1 LFVSW
6 QQKNKLL
13 QKSFEASEGVAQN
26 KTSSATA
33 SLATGATAPAAA
45 PDAVQVEGSAADSLL
60 NGTAK
65 TGTVVRVHGLTN
77 EYRRLN
83 FDKVGVLV
91 KTVSYVNVSDSFTN
105 HAFSREWCAALTQLG
120 DAIKS
125 MC

>member
-1 LFVSW
+1 M
-6 QQKNKLL
+6 LL
-13 QKSFEASEGVAQN
+13 QKNIEASEGATLN
-26 KTSSATA
+26 KTSSSPA
-33 SLATGATAPAAA
+33 SLAIGATAPAAA

-91 KTVSYVNVSDSFTN
+91 KTVLCVNVCDSFTN
-105 HAFSREWCAALTQLG
+105 HAFSGSGVQL
-120 DAIKS
+120 
-125 MC
+125 